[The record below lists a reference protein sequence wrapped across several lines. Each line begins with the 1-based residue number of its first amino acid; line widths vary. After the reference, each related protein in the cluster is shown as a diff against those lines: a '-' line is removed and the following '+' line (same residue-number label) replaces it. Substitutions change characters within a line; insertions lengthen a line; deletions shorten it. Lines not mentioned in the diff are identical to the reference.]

1 MSRIVG
7 RDDTHLKYRNL
18 SESTRYVLDNTDPGY
33 TIVEH
38 LDCDE
43 EGNDLY
49 TYDIIEYHTTQRSGL
64 SAEQVNEYFEDIVAN
79 DNWFFEDD
87 LFDQPVPKNWD
98 AIQQGLNEYKRKH
111 LSMDTCDIWDTYWS
125 SGLPGVPDPE
135 MED

>member
-7 RDDTHLKYRNL
+7 RDDTHLKYRDL
-18 SESTRYVLDNTDPGY
+18 SESAKYVIDNTDPGY

-38 LDCDE
+38 DE

-49 TYDIIEYHTTQRSGL
+49 TYDIIEYFTTQRSGL
-64 SAEQVNEYFEDIVAN
+64 SAEQVNEYFEDLVTE
-79 DNWFFEDD
+79 DTWFFEDD

-98 AIQQGLNEYKRKH
+98 AILAGLNEYKREH